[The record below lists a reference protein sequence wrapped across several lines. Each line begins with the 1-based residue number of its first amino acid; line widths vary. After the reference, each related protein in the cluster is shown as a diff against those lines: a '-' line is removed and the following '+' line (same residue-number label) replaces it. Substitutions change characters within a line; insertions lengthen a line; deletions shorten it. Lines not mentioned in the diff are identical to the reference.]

1 MCTLYSNT
9 TNVEAMRRLFEV
21 DARLDRLGNQPAL
34 PDIFPRH
41 DAPVVR
47 RAGDGQRELVRIHW
61 GFLMP
66 QLSTRTGKPIQPR
79 AISNARDDKL
89 LHSPFWRGSFEER
102 RCLVPATSFCEPKG
116 RAPATYYWFALKGDE
131 PRPPFAFAGL
141 WRTFRG
147 RYRDELAEIDT
158 YAIVTTAPNDL
169 VRPIHPERMPV
180 ILDPADYER
189 WLHGTP
195 QEAREVLRPFPA
207 DAMRIIRSGEKE
219 KSDG

>member
-21 DARLDRLGNQPAL
+21 DARLDRLGNQQAL
-34 PDIFPRH
+34 PDIFPRY

-47 RAGDGQRELVRIHW
+47 RAGDGQRELVRMHW

-66 QLSTRTGKPIQPR
+66 QISTRTGKPIQPR
-79 AISNARDDKL
+79 AINNARDDKL
-89 LHSPFWRGSFEER
+89 LQSPFWRGSFEER

-116 RAPATYYWFALKGDE
+116 RASTTYYWFALKGDE

-147 RYRDELAEIDT
+147 KYRDELVEIDT
-158 YAIVTTAPNDL
+158 YAIVTTSPNEL
-169 VRPIHPERMPV
+169 VRPIHPERMPL

-195 QEAREVLRPFPA
+195 REAREILRPFPA
-207 DAMRIIRSGEKE
+207 DAMRIVRSGEKE